1 MTPAPR
7 QHVPPV
13 HPLQRTPEP
22 LLCAR
27 PRHLV
32 AGGAPV
38 ANQQEHAAFQFF
50 THTGVSSLAS
60 CTDIDFWTRLVPQ
73 LAHADAAIYHA
84 SVAVG
89 ALLKGAHDAVAG
101 QTQAMAFRAQLTA
114 FAIERQNRAIQST
127 VRGLVAHRRRP
138 ADADVMT
145 LVLLFCI
152 EALQGR
158 EHQALTLCQ
167 RGILALA
174 TAHMM
179 HAMPAGL
186 VALLDRIQLQ
196 CRMFNA
202 GSAVNESPRL
212 KQAMARLL
220 ASPPRAPFASLDAA
234 RDEQAV
240 LIAAVQHMV
249 AARWGGLSDGAAT
262 DAGKNG
268 VQSAA
273 LDAALLGWRARF
285 DRYLAS
291 PHASARTPEPG
302 AERVASLLRLRY
314 LIARIW
320 MADGPGRSE
329 MAYDDHVE
337 VFAGIAAEAESCL
350 GVGGQA
356 DPAEQTLPMHA
367 KPTPFTFEMGL
378 IPPLYWALLRC
389 RHPLLRRRL
398 LALLRQAPAQ
408 EGLWSRDIMVQVAEK
423 VMAYEEAS
431 LGLGPD
437 VWDEAR
443 DARDVLLQ
451 RRPPEE
457 ARIKVVRIGLRTTL
471 ANGRQG
477 DAVECFG
484 MPYGR
489 EGGLHVVLAFSVFC
503 DPDQLPTLTNALN
516 NNMHHR

>member
-1 MTPAPR
+1 MAPTPR
-7 QHVPPV
+7 QHVSPV
-13 HPLQRTPEP
+13 HPLQRTPGP

-38 ANQQEHAAFQFF
+38 ASQQEHAAFQFF

-89 ALLKGAHDAVAG
+89 ALLMGAHDAVAG
-101 QTQAMAFRAQLTA
+101 RAFRAQLTA

-127 VRGLVAHRRRP
+127 VRGLDAHRRRP
-138 ADADVMT
+138 AEADVMT

-174 TAHMM
+174 TAHTM

-186 VALLDRIQLQ
+186 AALLDRIRLQ

-202 GSAVNESPRL
+202 GSAVDESPRL

-220 ASPPRAPFASLDAA
+220 AGPPRAPFASLDAA

-240 LIAAVQHMV
+240 LIAGVQHMV
-249 AARWGGLSDGAAT
+249 AARWGGLSDGST
-262 DAGKNG
+262 DAGKSGKNG
-268 VQSAA
+268 VQSPA

-285 DRYLAS
+285 DRYWAS
-291 PHASARTPEPG
+291 PHACARTPEPG
-302 AERVASLLRLRY
+302 TERVASLLRLRY
-314 LIARIW
+314 LIARVW
-320 MADGPGRSE
+320 MADGPDRSE

-337 VFAGIAAEAESCL
+337 VFAGIAAEAERCL
-350 GVGGQA
+350 GVCGQA
-356 DPAEQTLPMHA
+356 DPVEQIPPMHA

-389 RHPLLRRRL
+389 RQPLLRRRL

-408 EGLWSRDIMVQVAEK
+408 EGLWSRDIMVQVARA

-431 LGLGPD
+431 LGLGPG

-443 DARDVLLQ
+443 DARDALLQ
-451 RRPPEE
+451 RLPAEE

-489 EGGLHVVLAFSVFC
+489 EGGLQDVLAFSVFC
-503 DPDQLPTLTNALN
+503 DPDQ
-516 NNMHHR
+516 